1 VITRGQY
8 GHSAAVG
15 ALLAAERRGLRHP
28 AAGTRGR
35 DSTRSPSLAG
45 ALGGAHNPS
54 ADDGDADGGPLQQPP
69 ERLNALDQTHPT
81 TVR

>member
-1 VITRGQY
+1 MISRGQY

-15 ALLAAERRGLRHP
+15 ALLAAERRGLHHP
-28 AAGTRGR
+28 AAETRGR

-45 ALGGAHNPS
+45 ALGDAHNPS
-54 ADDGDADGGPLQQPP
+54 ADDGDAYGGPLQRPP
-69 ERLNALDQTHPT
+69 ERLNALDQAHPA